1 MFTISTAYRHHYRET
16 LQLAYPIILGQLST
30 IIIMITDNIAV
41 GNFSADAL
49 AAAGV
54 AHALYMLVV
63 ILGMGISFGLTPPV
77 ASAAATGET
86 ETCKRLLKHGLI
98 LYGGI
103 GFILYAIIW
112 LLSMALP
119 YFKQPPHIVEMA
131 IPFMHLVGFS
141 VVPSMIYFGF
151 KQFMEGIAHPKDAMY
166 VALIGEVLN
175 AVLNVLLVFGFL
187 GFPRLGLIGS
197 GLATLLTR
205 FLMVFIIAY
214 IFTTKKTYQPFQ
226 FNFKW
231 DVEQKYFSQLLK
243 IGIPIG
249 LQMTFEASCFS
260 ASAVMSGWVAD
271 NGKTLAAHQI
281 ALNIAATTFLIA
293 SGLSMAASIRT
304 AQQRGLGNTEGMA
317 LAGKS
322 AMHLVMAYMTLCAL
336 LMVLFRNVLPQL
348 YVDSPEVE
356 QIAASLLLVAAIFQ
370 LFDGLQVVAMGILR
384 GLEDVKVPTIITLIA
399 YWLVGL
405 PLGAFFTFY
414 VGWGGVGIWTGLA
427 IALGAAAI
435 MLSRRFFVL
444 LARQAKQ
451 ANDLTH

>member
-1 MFTISTAYRHHYRET
+1 MFSISTAYRQHYRET

-30 IIIMITDNIAV
+30 TIIMITDNIAV

-54 AHALYMLVV
+54 AHALYMLIV

-77 ASAAATGET
+77 ASAAATGDT
-86 ETCKRLLKHGLI
+86 ESCKKLLKHGLI
-98 LYGGI
+98 LYAGI
-103 GFILYAIIW
+103 GVALYVVIW
-112 LLSMALP
+112 ALSMALP

-175 AVLNVLLVFGFL
+175 AGLNVVLVFGFL

-205 FLMVFIIAY
+205 FLMVAIIAY
-214 IFTTKKTYQPFQ
+214 IFMTRKTYQPFRFR
-226 FNFKW
+226 FNW
-231 DVEQKYFSQLLK
+231 DVRQKYFSQLIR

-260 ASAVMSGWVAD
+260 ASAIMSGWVAD
-271 NGKTLAAHQI
+271 DGKTLAAYQI

-304 AQQRGLGNTEGMA
+304 AQQRGLGNIEGMA

-322 AMHLVMAYMTLCAL
+322 AMILVMMYMALCAL
-336 LMVLFRNVLPQL
+336 LIIVFRNVLPQL

-356 QIAASLLLVAAIFQ
+356 QIAASLLLVVAVFQ

-384 GLEDVKVPTIITLIA
+384 GLEDVKVPTIINLVA
-399 YWLVGL
+399 YWIVGL
-405 PLGAFFTFY
+405 PLGAFFAFY
-414 VGWGGVGIWTGLA
+414 AGWGGVGIWTGLA

-435 MLSRRFFVL
+435 MLSRRFFILV
-444 LARQAKQ
+444 ARQAKG
-451 ANDLTH
+451 